1 METHLLTK
9 IMQMRVYSP
18 LFYFIYWNVKNFDND
33 AKNLHFLIVV
43 QLDKSVKMIDLS
55 IVKEVTLSISQK
67 SFLDSPVMVYELK
80 LHNNYL

>member
-9 IMQMRVYSP
+9 IMQMRVYST

-67 SFLDSPVMVYELK
+67 SFFLLWYM
-80 LHNNYL
+80 N